1 MHGKNISLSDI
12 YQKLDGSPHPLQITL
27 DTPNAERQN
36 LKRSVR
42 SPEEHGCQVMS
53 SRFCTL
59 RAKKSYFEHC
69 CQDVVGLLGYERI
82 AQCNFDPPICCVQ
95 VPSENIVCLQ

>member
-36 LKRSVR
+36 LKRS
-42 SPEEHGCQVMS
+42 
-53 SRFCTL
+53 
-59 RAKKSYFEHC
+59 SYFEHC
-69 CQDVVGLLGYERI
+69 CQDVVGLLGYQRI

-95 VPSENIVCLQ
+95 VPSENIVWYTTNLRRARQTQN